1 MKISNEAAVELKK
14 IRAALDNMYDR
25 LNAPLY
31 KKNLGAKV
39 SYIEVTPFESVSE
52 NFEYIGVEQIL
63 EIEEAINEI
72 NFKID
77 NLLEDMDDED

>member
-25 LNAPLY
+25 LNVPLY

-39 SYIEVTPFESVSE
+39 SYSEVNVFEIVSE
-52 NFEYIGVEQIL
+52 NFEYIS
-63 EIEEAINEI
+63 
-72 NFKID
+72 KIIRD
-77 NLLEDMDDED
+77 IQESERVSD